1 MNTQNSSVQINEFA
15 NAVALAGIVNLTTGE
30 VIKTVTDIQQ
40 KASLYQ
46 EVKDLAQVVPG
57 ELTVFGFDSRAEV
70 LIDSL
75 EKSLGEKS
83 VQHLKYLHAQY
94 KVMKITYQLTFEEQ
108 QLEVMKQAR
117 NECLT
122 YYKESSFLSD
132 MPKASLTRKVF
143 NDGISALESLVENLK
158 FQIGMYKLDMNKIM
172 NKMQVLENGQ

>member
-15 NAVALAGIVNLTTGE
+15 HAVALAGIVNLTTGE

-57 ELTVFGFDSRAEV
+57 ELTVFGFDSRTEV

-75 EKSLGEKS
+75 EKSLGAKS
-83 VQHLKYLHAQY
+83 VLHLKYLHAQY
-94 KVMKITYQLTFEEQ
+94 KVMKITHQLTFEEQ

-117 NECLT
+117 SECLA

-132 MPKASLTRKVF
+132 IPKASLTRKVF
-143 NDGISALESLVENLK
+143 NDGINALESLVDSLK
-158 FQIGMYKLDMNKIM
+158 IQIGMYKLDMNKIM